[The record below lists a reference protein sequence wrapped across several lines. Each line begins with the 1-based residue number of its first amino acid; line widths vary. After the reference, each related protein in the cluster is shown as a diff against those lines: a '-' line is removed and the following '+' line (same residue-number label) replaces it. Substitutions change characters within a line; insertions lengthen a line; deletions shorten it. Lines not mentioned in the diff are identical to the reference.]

1 MNQISPDP
9 IYGAS
14 EDGAHSFSVQDYL
27 ATVLRGKRI
36 ILACFGIALLAAVVY
51 TIASKT
57 IYESTAYVL
66 LNIRQLGT
74 PYSISEANRSP
85 MENKIANELG
95 ELKTTSMAED
105 VARKILQNPYLDT
118 SRTSLTPVAMAVRT
132 APNDSSS
139 RLANLQ
145 TVAFRVRKAMD
156 FAPERESDVI
166 TITARSSSAREA
178 ALLANTYAE
187 VYQEFSVSSSRSRST
202 SRREF
207 LQDQL
212 IAKRRTLDSVETA
225 LKQYMESTG
234 VVSLDATAT
243 RVTQQLSQL
252 EASRDAIDIDLD
264 ALTKTLQT
272 YQQRLPEQE
281 KEFVRVMKQATDPY
295 IKLIQDQL
303 AQLQVQRDVLAN
315 PNNSGAAKEA
325 YTEKI
330 KSIDAQILNLQ
341 KKLDDK
347 TSGYLQSI
355 PPGESGAA
363 QSDPAGYLAGAKQK
377 IFETQMQIQALE
389 AKKTALG
396 GMIHQYESDFGG
408 IPRKSIELAKL
419 QRTRLSAEKLY
430 LLVEER
436 YNDAAIGEKSDFGYV
451 DIIDRAGV
459 PSMPVS
465 PNVPFNLLVG
475 AFLGLAVG
483 LTFVFVREYLDVR
496 VNTPEDLKRRGLP
509 LLSFVGRTSGMN
521 GRVTPKE
528 QLDSV
533 RRWGTGI
540 VARIGGKPAP
550 ESPAAPP
557 LPQKEEHNGKMY
569 DRTLVSLLEPFS
581 PAAESYRRVRARLEF
596 ALPEDRTRKVVVTS
610 PSPGEGKTT
619 TVANLG
625 FAFAQS
631 ERRVLIVD
639 SDLRRPALH
648 ALLGYELSPGLSEV
662 LTGRAP
668 MQHAVH
674 KNLIPGLDVL
684 TAGELPVR
692 DPEILGSKHML
703 NFLKDLNQHYEWV
716 LIDSSPVLAVS
727 DAANLT
733 ALVDGAVVV
742 VSGGETRI
750 MALERAVE
758 FLGGAGGKMVGIVLN
773 KFNPREAYGGFY
785 GSDKYGHYGSAY
797 GRAPSA
803 NGQGSGT

>member
-1 MNQISPDP
+1 MSQITTDP

-14 EDGAHSFSVQDYL
+14 DEGAHSFSVQDYL

-36 ILACFGIALLAAVVY
+36 IVACFGVAVLAAVIY

-74 PYSISEANRSP
+74 AYSISDANRSP

-118 SRTSLTPVAMAVRT
+118 SRTSLTPVVIAVRT

-139 RLANLQ
+139 RLASLQ
-145 TVAFRVRKAMD
+145 TVASRVRRSMD

-166 TITARSSSAREA
+166 TITGRSSNAREA

-187 VYQEFSVSSSRSRST
+187 VYQEFSVNSSRSRST

-225 LKQYMESTG
+225 LKQYMESSG

-252 EASRDAIDIDLD
+252 EATRDANDIDLD
-264 ALTKTLQT
+264 ALNKTLQT

-315 PNNSGAAKEA
+315 PATSGAAKEA
-325 YTEKI
+325 YAEKI
-330 KSIDAQILNLQ
+330 KSIDAQIANLQ

-355 PPGESGAA
+355 PPGESGVA

-389 AKKTALG
+389 AKKSALG
-396 GMIHQYESDFGG
+396 AMIHQYETDFGG

-451 DIIDRAGV
+451 DIIDRAGI
-459 PSMPVS
+459 PSVPVS
-465 PNVPFNLLVG
+465 PNVPFNLIVG
-475 AFLGLAVG
+475 VFLGLAVG
-483 LTFVFVREYLDVR
+483 LTVVFVREYLDVR
-496 VNTPEDLKRRGLP
+496 VNTPEDLKKRGYP
-509 LLSFVGRTSGMN
+509 LLSFVGRTAGTN
-521 GRVTPKE
+521 GRLTPKQ
-528 QLDSV
+528 QLDAAK
-533 RRWGTGI
+533 RWGTSI
-540 VARIGGKPAP
+540 AARVGGKPAP
-550 ESPAAPP
+550 PP
-557 LPQKEEHNGKMY
+557 PEPPPVQKEAYNGKEY
-569 DRTLVSLLEPFS
+569 ERTLVSLLEPFS
-581 PAAESYRRVRARLEF
+581 PAAEAYRRVRARLEF

-648 ALLGYELSPGLSEV
+648 KILGYDLSPGLSEV
-662 LTGRAP
+662 LTGRAS

-703 NFLKDLNQHYEWV
+703 NFLNELNQHYEWV

-758 FLGGAGGKMVGIVLN
+758 FLGGAGGKMVGVVLN

-785 GSDKYGHYGSAY
+785 GSDRYGHYGSAY
-797 GRAPSA
+797 GRTPST
-803 NGQGSGT
+803 NGQGTRE